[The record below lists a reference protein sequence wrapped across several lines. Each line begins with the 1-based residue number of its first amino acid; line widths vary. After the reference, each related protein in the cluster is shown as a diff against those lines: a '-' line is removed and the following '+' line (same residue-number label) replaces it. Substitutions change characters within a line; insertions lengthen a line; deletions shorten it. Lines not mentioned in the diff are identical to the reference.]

1 MPDPSPAQAVASRTV
16 AASRA
21 EQVHIIMPVDCNQSF
36 RLFGGRLMEWV
47 DIVAAVVARRH
58 SACEVTTAAIDRLE
72 FLSPARLNDI
82 VVLQGRMVYVGK
94 TSMLVCVD
102 TYVEEAACREITRK
116 HVNRAYLTMV
126 ALGEDHQPTPVPT
139 LLLETDAERADYDL
153 GKARR
158 AASRHIPME
167 PPAASAQS

>member
-1 MPDPSPAQAVASRTV
+1 MPDLNPAQAAPSRTV

-72 FLSPARLNDI
+72 FLAPAKLNDI
-82 VVLQGRMVYVGK
+82 VVLTGRLVYVGR
-94 TSMLVCVD
+94 TSMMVCVD
-102 TYVEEAACREITRK
+102 THVEDPQNQSQPRR
-116 HVNRAYLTMV
+116 HVNRAYVTMV
-126 ALGEDHQPTPVPT
+126 ALGTDRQPAPVPT
-139 LLLETDAERADYDL
+139 LTLETDEERAEYQI

-158 AASRHIPME
+158 EASRCAPM
-167 PPAASAQS
+167 